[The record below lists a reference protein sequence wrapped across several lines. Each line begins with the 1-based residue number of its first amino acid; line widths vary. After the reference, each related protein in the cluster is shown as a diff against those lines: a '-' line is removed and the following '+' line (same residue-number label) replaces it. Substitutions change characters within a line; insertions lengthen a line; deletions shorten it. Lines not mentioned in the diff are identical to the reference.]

1 MISVVL
7 PDVFMLDGVLL
18 AKAYTNTMLM
28 VNLDERAANF

>member
-18 AKAYTNTMLM
+18 AKAYTMHM
-28 VNLDERAANF
+28 VNMDEHAANF